1 MLLLVVVVVV
11 VTVMMQLLRGIVVIE
26 TELNFLSRKSCG
38 LEKAVSEP
46 LRKTNLTITKSRVR
60 FFNKPL

>member
-1 MLLLVVVVVV
+1 MVV
-11 VTVMMQLLRGIVVIE
+11 VTVMMQLLRGTVVIE

-38 LEKAVSEP
+38 LDKAVSEP
-46 LRKTNLTITKSRVR
+46 IRKTNLTITKSRVR